1 MDPRLPQKACT
12 EERLLEFP
20 VRRMC
25 VVFTGAARRILN
37 IELALPVYLLGNSS
51 IWELAQTAKSFEDR
65 SQTLIFLYS
74 AVGGASNYENI
85 NCWTSQTEKSVAY
98 KKTLCFEKMDCVWQK
113 KILQDLGL
121 KI

>member
-1 MDPRLPQKACT
+1 MSLLFSLDYQLITFTKYKSNLIWPNKSDIKTYLGEIILIRRFGPRLPQKACT

-51 IWELAQTAKSFEDR
+51 I
-65 SQTLIFLYS
+65 
-74 AVGGASNYENI
+74 
-85 NCWTSQTEKSVAY
+85 
-98 KKTLCFEKMDCVWQK
+98 
-113 KILQDLGL
+113 
-121 KI
+121 